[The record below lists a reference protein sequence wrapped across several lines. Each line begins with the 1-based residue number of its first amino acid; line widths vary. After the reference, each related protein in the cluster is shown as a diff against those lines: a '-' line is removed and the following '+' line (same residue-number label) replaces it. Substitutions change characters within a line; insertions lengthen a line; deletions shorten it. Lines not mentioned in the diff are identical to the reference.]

1 MKKILILGNS
11 IGFST
16 TNCSPSNLKLEQDYV
31 VIGGP
36 VNEKK
41 EV

>member
-1 MKKILILGNS
+1 MC

-16 TNCSPSNLKLEQDYV
+16 TNCSPSNLKLEQDYI

-36 VNEKK
+36 INEKK
-41 EV
+41 GWYKHH